1 MTFELCDGTTVE
13 YEPKHEDMECDEC
26 GHVTGQRICNEPDF
40 HGKITKRDDSYFCV
54 RCEAEMGNMYKIG
67 QIVLTKMIPA
77 IADQVNQTNAFY
89 RKMKEH

>member
-54 RCEAEMGNMYKIG
+54 RCEAEMGNMYKMNKEICD
-67 QIVLTKMIPA
+67 IMIPA
-77 IADQVNQTNAFY
+77 IADQINQSNAIY
-89 RKMKEH
+89 RYIKER